1 MIWVFFDVIVSVS
14 EVYVMFNY
22 LDIVC
27 REMNRDI
34 LGMV

>member
-14 EVYVMFNY
+14 EVYVMFDY